1 VCVSFH
7 RAFVG
12 LLYEKSDNGDNM
24 SEATIVYLIIAAA
37 LAMFIWNKIPAVI
50 VSMLVSFSLF
60 ALGIVTANDV
70 LRGLGDPVVI
80 LIAALFVMGAGLEA
94 SGVTTWAGQLLVNR
108 AAGSKTRAFFLLCV
122 LSALA
127 TAAISVNGTVAA
139 LMPMAIVVAMR
150 LQMPTSNLMMP
161 LAFSAHSATMLTL
174 LGAPLNI
181 IASNTAADAGYGGI
195 AFFEFAVAGLPIF
208 VGSTIVMLLTY
219 KFLLPSR
226 NGASLPP
233 DFSAH
238 AQTLIE
244 QYRIDDGLHRLRVRS
259 SSALVGKP
267 RGELVMDN
275 YAGLSLLGIQDGATG
290 KPLQRDVL
298 AEGDYLLL
306 RGDSQAAGSLATA
319 YHLAFRSG
327 EGSGT
332 DVADTLFNKGSG
344 LAEVVIPPR
353 SKLIGQSVFPG
364 MTAREGD
371 LLVLAIHRGG
381 VDQGIKPVELH
392 AGDHIL
398 LQGTWRALDT
408 HLADP
413 QVMVV
418 DSPEVVRRQSIP
430 LGHKAW
436 EAIAVLVLLVV
447 LLVGNWFPAALSAV
461 ICAVALVLLRVLTV
475 PQAYKGVDWSTC
487 ILVGALIPLATAMTS
502 TGAAAAI
509 ADQLIALVGHLGPR
523 AVMAG
528 LFLVTFA
535 MTQMMSNTAAA
546 LVMLPIA
553 VATGTE
559 LNVSAM
565 PFIIA
570 VTVGAHGALLTPV
583 ATPVNLMVAGP
594 AGYNFSDYWKFGLPI
609 AGWWL
614 LVVALF
620 VPMYWKF

>member
-1 VCVSFH
+1 MTD
-7 RAFVG
+7 AN
-12 LLYEKSDNGDNM
+12 L
-24 SEATIVYLIIAAA
+24 VYLIIAAS

-50 VSMLVSFSLF
+50 VAILVSLSLF
-60 ALGIVTANDV
+60 ALGIVTATDV

-94 SGVTTWAGQLLVNR
+94 SGVTTWAGQQLVLR
-108 AAGSKTRAFFLLCV
+108 AGGNKTRAFFLLCV
-122 LSALA
+122 VSALA

-139 LMPMAIVVAMR
+139 LLPMAIVVAMR
-150 LQMPTSNLMMP
+150 LQMPTSHLMMP
-161 LAFSAHSATMLTL
+161 LCFSAHSATMLTL

-181 IASNTAADAGYGGI
+181 IASNTAAGAGYGGI
-195 AFFEFAVAGLPIF
+195 GFFEFAVAGVPMF
-208 VGSTIVMLLTY
+208 VGSVIVMLLTY

-226 NGASLPP
+226 NGASLPA

-244 QYRIDDGLHRLRVRS
+244 EYRIEDGLHRLRVRS
-259 SSALVGKP
+259 SSPLIGKA
-267 RGELVMDN
+267 RADLGMAR
-275 YAGLSLLGIQDGATG
+275 YAGLNLLGVQDGSTG
-290 KPLQRDVL
+290 KPVQRDTL

-306 RGDSQAAGSLATA
+306 RGDKDAAGNLAKDQ
-319 YHLAFRSG
+319 HLAFRSG
-327 EGSGT
+327 EGGGT

-353 SKLIGQSVFPG
+353 SKLIGQSVYPG
-364 MTAREGD
+364 MAAREGD
-371 LLVLAIHRGG
+371 LLVLAIYRGG
-381 VDQGIKPVELH
+381 EDQGVKPAKLQ
-392 AGDHIL
+392 AGDHML
-398 LQGTWRALDT
+398 LQGTWQALDK

-413 QVMVV
+413 QVLVV
-418 DSPEVVRRQSIP
+418 DSPDVVRRQSIP
-430 LGHKAW
+430 LGHRAW
-436 EAIAVLVLLVV
+436 EALAVLVLLVV

-461 ICAVALVLLRVLTV
+461 ICATALVLLRVLTV
-475 PQAYKGVDWSTC
+475 PQAWKGVDWSTC

-502 TGAAAAI
+502 SGAAAAI

-553 VATGTE
+553 AATGTAIG
-559 LNVSAM
+559 VSAM
-565 PFIIA
+565 PLIIA
-570 VTVGAHGALLTPV
+570 VTMGAQGALLTPV
-583 ATPVNLMVAGP
+583 ATPVNLMVLGP

-609 AGWWL
+609 AAWWF
-614 LVVALF
+614 LVVLF
-620 VPMYWKF
+620 VVPLYWSF